1 MDNRITTEEV
11 ANQFSKAIQLLLEW
25 AKQEML
31 VPAQSR
37 TVKPIFDQEHEG
49 DKLLPNMNKL
59 LKPKE
64 VSDLLQISRAMV
76 YQMIQR
82 GEIPAV
88 RMGTAVRVRGIDLE
102 EFIKRS
108 GNA

>member
-1 MDNRITTEEV
+1 MDNRITSEEV
-11 ANQFSKAIQLLLEW
+11 AHQFAKAIQLVLEW

-31 VPAQSR
+31 VPAQTR
-37 TVKPIFDQEHEG
+37 TVKPIIDHGNEG
-49 DKLLPNMNKL
+49 DKILPNSNRL

-64 VSDLLQISRAMV
+64 VSDILQISRAMV
-76 YQMIQR
+76 YQMVQR

-88 RMGTAVRVRGIDLE
+88 RMGSAVRVRGIDLE